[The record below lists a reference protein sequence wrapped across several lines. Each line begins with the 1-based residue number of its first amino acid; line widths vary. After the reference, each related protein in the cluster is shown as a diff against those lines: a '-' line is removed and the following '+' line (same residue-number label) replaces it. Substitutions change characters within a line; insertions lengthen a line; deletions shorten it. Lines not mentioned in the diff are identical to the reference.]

1 MVSPK
6 VLFGNLLAWSL
17 LLSCAKEMTL
27 PEPPVQEDG
36 TYTLTVEA
44 GKGERP
50 DTKALNIDDNNLK
63 ATWTTGDT
71 VKVYK
76 GVAFLGNLFAQA
88 DGKEATLSGTV
99 AGDIQK
105 DDVLTLKFLS
115 PDYAHQ
121 DGTLDYIAAHCDFAV
136 ASVTVTNVDETTVT
150 TTSASFVNQQAIV
163 KFTLNVSAKPL
174 SITLPGQCIAVTPD
188 EARSEL
194 YVAIPALSSQSVSLI
209 AAADEK
215 VYVKTVDNVT
225 LAAGSYYAITANL
238 TESASD
244 LLVHNEAEL
253 RAAVQKNNASILFAG
268 NISTTSL
275 LEIKNGRTVTINM
288 GGYKLDRGCT
298 SRGSHAIVV
307 RTGSKLNL
315 RGGTVTGGWGGNGG
329 ALDIEDGTTVNLT
342 DVIISGNTADDRGGG
357 ICIREGG
364 TLNMTGGAI
373 TGNTSYDHTSP
384 SGGGGL
390 FNYEGATATLTNVT
404 ITGTDVKLWGGGGIC
419 NYGTLT
425 LDGCTIT
432 GNTAMFTGGGIW
444 SGNEKHLLKI
454 RGANIITDNTAGG
467 VPSNLFLEE
476 RRWITLIGSITGS
489 HIGITLDVAPNQ
501 FTDGYVTYHDG
512 EDPNTFFTC
521 DRPEIEDLVL
531 IPDEQY
537 VLYVGEVKV
546 VKKDL
551 TGKVPYVEH
560 SWDSENKK
568 VLTTT
573 KVLTELIDFK
583 ATPTSETQ
591 YKKLKSSDSY
601 MDLGTENS
609 DLHEFYVVDGEEV
622 KGTTLYV
629 VGPNVH
635 IILCDKAWLHL
646 VFSIHVN
653 EGHTVYIHSQSA
665 GSDMGKLTNDDGSSD
680 GGIGGNDWNNG
691 GNIEIHGGL
700 LNLRGND
707 RCAAIGGQYKTNGN
721 ITIYDGRITVVGGDC
736 AAGIGGGGGCENYGN
751 IHIYGGTIDATGG
764 DRALAVASGGAGI
777 GGGKDCLNGNLTIWG
792 GSITSRGDDNSAGIG
807 SAQIGGDYG
816 AGTITINGGYVKAY
830 GDAYGAGIGGGDGKR
845 GGTLIVNGGRVEA
858 YGGTDAA
865 GIGGG
870 EGGNGGIVTI
880 NGGYVYAEGGADY
893 GAGIGG
899 GEDGAG
905 ADVTINGG
913 IVVVKSGTLGATGL
927 RGIGPGAGSNDYGA
941 LTLGDNLMVSSWNGN
956 EGPYPANERKDY
968 CWYRTQAR
976 IEPCTH
982 PGYTAETCPYHKH

>member
-1 MVSPK
+1 MKNFLPLILAGTAL
-6 VLFGNLLAWSL
+6 LF
-17 LLSCAKEMTL
+17 SCAKEMDL
-27 PEPPVQEDG
+27 SVQPVQG
-36 TYTLTVEA
+36 VKTYTLTVEA

-88 DGKEATLSGTV
+88 DGKKATLSGTV

-174 SITLPGQCIAVTPD
+174 SITLPGQCIAVTPK
-188 EARSEL
+188 SPQSVL
-194 YVAIPALSSQSVSLI
+194 YVAIPALSSQAVSLI

-253 RAAVQKNNASILFAG
+253 RTAVQKNNASILFAG

-275 LEIKNGRTVTINM
+275 LEIKNSRTVTINM

-298 SRGSHAIVV
+298 SRGSQAIVV
-307 RTGSKLNL
+307 RTGSTLNL
-315 RGGTVTGGWGGNGG
+315 SGGTVTGGWGGNGG

-342 DVIISGNTADDRGGG
+342 DVIITGNTADDRGGG

-384 SGGGGL
+384 GGGGGL
-390 FNYEGATATLTNVT
+390 FNYEGATATLTGVTFTGNAANTWGGGIRNKGTLNLDGVT
-404 ITGTDVKLWGGGGIC
+404 IRNNTASSGGGGI
-419 NYGTLT
+419 Y
-425 LDGCTIT
+425 
-432 GNTAMFTGGGIW
+432 
-444 SGNEKHLLKI
+444 SSNEKHCLKI
-454 RGANIITDNTAGG
+454 QGANIITDNTVSG
-467 VPSNLFLEE
+467 VPSNLFMEE
-476 RRWITLIGSITGS
+476 RRWITLTGSITGS
-489 HIGITLDVAPNQ
+489 RIGISLDVAPNQ
-501 FTDGYVTYHDG
+501 FTDGYATYHNG
-512 EDPNTFFTC
+512 VDPNTFFTC
-521 DRPEIEDLVL
+521 DRPETDYLDL
-531 IPDEQY
+531 IPNEPH
-537 VLYVGEVKV
+537 VLYVGEVILK
-546 VKKDL
+546 KKDL
-551 TGKVPYVEH
+551 AGKVPYIER

-568 VLTTT
+568 VVFTTQMLTQEIA
-573 KVLTELIDFK
+573 LN

-591 YKKLKSSDSY
+591 YKRLKSSPGDY
-601 MDLGTENS
+601 PELGTEDS
-609 DLHEFYVVDGEEV
+609 ELHEYYVVSDEEV
-622 KGTTLYV
+622 QFESLIVK
-629 VGPNVH
+629 GPNVH

-646 VFSIHVN
+646 NSAVGM
-653 EGHTVYIHSQSA
+653 ERATTVYIHAQSS
-665 GSDMGKLTNDDGSSD
+665 GPSMGKLTSGS
-680 GGIGGNDWNNG
+680 IGSAGPAQSNG
-691 GNIEIHGGL
+691 VNIEIHGGNFDL
-700 LNLRGND
+700 QGNTSS
-707 RCAAIGGQYKTNGN
+707 AAIGGNYDINGYITIFDGIIKATGGDGAAGIGAGAGSSDYGN
-721 ITIYDGRITVVGGDC
+721 ITIYGGTIE
-736 AAGIGGGGGCENYGN
+736 ATGSAGIGGGQ
-751 IHIYGGTIDATGG
+751 A
-764 DRALAVASGGAGI
+764 
-777 GGGKDCLNGNLTIWG
+777 CLNGKLTIWG
-792 GSITSRGDDNSAGIG
+792 GSITANGRFEAAGIG
-807 SAQIGGDYG
+807 SNQYSGDYG
-816 AGTITINGGYVKAY
+816 AGTITINGGYVRAY
-830 GDAYGAGIGGGDGKR
+830 GDKYGAGIGGGDSVR
-845 GGTLIVNGGRVEA
+845 GGTLNVNGGHVEA

-870 EGGNGGIVTI
+870 EGGNGGIVNIT
-880 NGGYVYAEGGADY
+880 GGYVYAEGGWDY

-905 ADVTINGG
+905 ANVTITGG
-913 IVVVKSGTLGATGL
+913 TVVVKSGKLGATGR
-927 RGIGPGAGSNDYGA
+927 RGIGPGTGSDDYGS

-956 EGPYPANERKDY
+956 EGPYPAGQRKDY